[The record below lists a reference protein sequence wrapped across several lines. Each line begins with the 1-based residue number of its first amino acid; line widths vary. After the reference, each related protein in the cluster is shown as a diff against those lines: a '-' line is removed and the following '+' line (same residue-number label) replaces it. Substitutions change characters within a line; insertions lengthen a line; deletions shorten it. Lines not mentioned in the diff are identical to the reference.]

1 MEHDF
6 IRKYYY
12 CSKSDANLCIP
23 TATDGATR
31 GRAGQRKGTLSKEER
46 DVINARRRATYK
58 KKKEEQGYQEQK
70 DKLNTKRRE
79 SYQKKKQQEDRQRQM
94 DATNGL
100 RHALGEDTNVNI
112 LPKEGPGIWNLC
124 NVFSKSPSMLFLTN

>member
-1 MEHDF
+1 MVHDF
-6 IRKYYY
+6 IHKYYY
-12 CSKSDANLCIP
+12 CSKSDANVCIP
-23 TATDGATR
+23 KTTDRATR
-31 GRAGQRKGTLSKEER
+31 GHAGQRKGTLSKEER
-46 DVINARRRATYK
+46 DAINARRRATYK
-58 KKKEEQGYQEQK
+58 KKKEDQGYQEQK

>member
-1 MEHDF
+1 M
-6 IRKYYY
+6 
-12 CSKSDANLCIP
+12 CIP
-23 TATDGATR
+23 TTTVGATR

-46 DVINARRRATYK
+46 DVINAWRRATYK

-100 RHALGEDTNVNI
+100 
-112 LPKEGPGIWNLC
+112 
-124 NVFSKSPSMLFLTN
+124 